1 MKLWIPVLLTAALSS
16 CASSSCASSSDTRTV
31 YLLGRFTA
39 PLSKPELARSLALQ
53 GHVVVPRMAPGVDL
67 VVVGSDPVSADG
79 TRIVPVR
86 DLPEYSLATQLGVEV
101 LDRTVAEDRFH
112 LGRE

>member
-16 CASSSCASSSDTRTV
+16 CASSGDTRTI

-39 PLSKPELARSLALQ
+39 PLSKPELARSLASQ

-79 TRIVPVR
+79 TRFVPVR
-86 DLPEYSLATQLGVEV
+86 DLPEYALATQLGVEV
-101 LDRTVAEDRFH
+101 VDRTVAEDRFH